1 MLTKFYA
8 LGAIAIAVL
17 TIKAAYSYQSAFV
30 LRQENQNNYSTRR
43 GTRLSGAYIGGYW
56 QASPSRSDYPDF
68 RGGGL
73 GTGK

>member
-17 TIKAAYSYQSAFV
+17 TVRSAYSYQSAFV
-30 LRQENQNNYSTRR
+30 LRQENQNNYAVRR
-43 GTRLSGAYIGGYW
+43 GTRLSGVYRGGYW
-56 QASPSRSDYPDF
+56 QASPSRADYPDF